1 MYNDL
6 KKTLFRQDISFVMS
20 QPICS
25 FVSQHP
31 DGNCKVIWDNKTVS
45 SKQIKVYQSK
55 SFFVCTLFPISV

>member
-1 MYNDL
+1 
-6 KKTLFRQDISFVMS
+6 MS
-20 QPICS
+20 QPKYS

-55 SFFVCTLFPISV
+55 GFFVHFSQYMFDKVVDLEIIVICKLVYV